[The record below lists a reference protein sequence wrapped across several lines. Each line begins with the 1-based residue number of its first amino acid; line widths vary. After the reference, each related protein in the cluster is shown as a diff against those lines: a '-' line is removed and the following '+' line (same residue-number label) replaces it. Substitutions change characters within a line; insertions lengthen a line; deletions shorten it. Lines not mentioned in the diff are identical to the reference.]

1 MVHGDVSWFEI
12 VYQLNNM
19 LCLHTACFY
28 THSVATG
35 VKHFKA
41 GEHGKAMKYF
51 DHALDIDSENVEGL
65 VARGAL

>member
-1 MVHGDVSWFEI
+1 MVHGDVSWFVI
-12 VYQLNNM
+12 DLTTSCDLAYTG
-19 LCLHTACFY
+19 CSY